1 MASSVYPYDHTEIRS
16 YQITGPTPEALLVRA
31 SGGAADGEC
40 PGHAFLGVSGD
51 RAQVAVCPG
60 RTGGEGE
67 RSGGHARGG
76 GGCPRT
82 PMPGRGTPGARAST
96 ASTTTGALSRR
107 RRGAG

>member
-16 YQITGPTPEALLVRA
+16 YQVTGPTPEALLVCA

-60 RTGGEGE
+60 RTGGGGE
-67 RSGGHARGG
+67 RFGRHGRGG
-76 GGCPRT
+76 GGLPANAVAG
-82 PMPGRGTPGARAST
+82 PGEARVRAFLAPTADRG
-96 ASTTTGALSRR
+96 
-107 RRGAG
+107 